1 METVAQSRPI
11 TECSKE
17 IKAAV
22 QPEPVAFKSTVSVTG
37 EAGETVEGEHLVQPA
52 APR

>member
-11 TECSKE
+11 PDCRKE

-22 QPEPVAFKSTVSVTG
+22 QPEPVAFQSTVSVTG
-37 EAGETVEGEHLVQPA
+37 EAGETVERELVQPA